1 MIDNMIEIELDEPDA
16 FLKIKETLTR
26 IGIASK
32 KTQTLWQSC
41 HILHK
46 RGFYYIVHFKELF
59 ALDGKPTEFTE
70 EDINRRNY
78 IANLLQSWG
87 LLKLKSEAPVNP
99 DIKVGVKIVQYNE
112 KFNWELVTKYSIGAK
127 K

>member
-78 IANLLQSWG
+78 NANLLQSWG